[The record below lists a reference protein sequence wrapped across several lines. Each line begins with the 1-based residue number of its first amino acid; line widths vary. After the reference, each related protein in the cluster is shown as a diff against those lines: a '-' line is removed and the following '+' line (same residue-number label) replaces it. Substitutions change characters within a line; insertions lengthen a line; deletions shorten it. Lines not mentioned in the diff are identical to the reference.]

1 MTEKESKDVGEKARE
16 LARLL
21 NEQPKVYTDENVF
34 EYGDED
40 DEDWL

>member
-1 MTEKESKDVGEKARE
+1 MEEELKEAEAKAKE